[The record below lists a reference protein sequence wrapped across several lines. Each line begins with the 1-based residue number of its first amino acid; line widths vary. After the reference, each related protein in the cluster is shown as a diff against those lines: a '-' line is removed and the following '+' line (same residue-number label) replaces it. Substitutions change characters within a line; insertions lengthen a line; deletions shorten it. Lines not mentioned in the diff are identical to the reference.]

1 VDLESTP
8 PRIKL
13 GKNWL
18 ELPDPMGRHIAE
30 MLAQGPPRMAQFAED
45 TKWLFLGAGAGTHL
59 SSDRLSGRLAKYGIH
74 ARSMRNTVLFQ
85 LGATVQPR
93 TLARLL
99 DLHTSTA
106 VGWVNKAG
114 GIYSNY
120 WGRILRDE
128 DDEDLALFDPG
139 LEALDE
145 DEDGDTE
152 DLLEELGLV

>member
-13 GKNWL
+13 GRNWL
-18 ELPDPMGRHIAE
+18 ELPDPMGRHIARL
-30 MLAQGPPRMAQFAED
+30 LAQGPRRSAPFVENAR
-45 TKWLFLGAGAGTHL
+45 WLFLGDGAGAHL
-59 SSDRLSGRLAKYGIH
+59 SSDRLGVRLAKYGIH
-74 ARSMRNTVLFQ
+74 SRSMRNTVLFQ

-120 WGRILRDE
+120 WGQVLRDE
-128 DDEDLALFDPG
+128 EAEDPGLFDPG
-139 LEALDE
+139 LEALEE
-145 DEDGDTE
+145 DEDPE
-152 DLLEELGLV
+152 DLLDELGLI

>member
-1 VDLESTP
+1 
-8 PRIKL
+8 
-13 GKNWL
+13 
-18 ELPDPMGRHIAE
+18 MGRHIAE
-30 MLAQGPPRMAQFAED
+30 LLAQGPRRRAQFVENAR
-45 TKWLFLGAGAGTHL
+45 WLFLGAGAGAHL
-59 SSDRLSGRLAKYGIH
+59 SSDRLRIRLADYGIH

-120 WGRILRDE
+120 WGQVLRDE
-128 DDEDLALFDPG
+128 EAEDLGLFDPG
-139 LEALDE
+139 LEAPEE
-145 DEDGDTE
+145 DEDPE
-152 DLLEELGLV
+152 DLLDELGLI